1 MIKYKKSNICPGLSC
16 IQDYYS
22 KPQAQCTLNV
32 HVHCTTLCI
41 LCQSLCGHIQFTS
54 ECLFF
59 NKSPI
64 SVKIFTV
71 YLCIWGKTKWK
82 ESLSNREYTHS
93 LILHLR
99 SYLFWLPS
107 FHLRLTIFW
116 VQSSYGLIH
125 VDVVLEKNIEK
136 KLKKSS
142 RPVIHSTLLGCNV
155 NFQ

>member
-1 MIKYKKSNICPGLSC
+1 MFRFILHSRLLQQTPSPVYMYTVWHFVFYASHFVATFSL
-16 IQDYYS
+16 
-22 KPQAQCTLNV
+22 PQNV
-32 HVHCTTLCI
+32 YFLTNLQYQLKDKI
-41 LCQSLCGHIQFTS
+41 NL
-54 ECLFF
+54 
-59 NKSPI
+59 
-64 SVKIFTV
+64 IFTV
-71 YLCIWGKTKWK
+71 YLCIWGQTKWK

-136 KLKKSS
+136 KFKKK
-142 RPVIHSTLLGCNV
+142 
-155 NFQ
+155 F